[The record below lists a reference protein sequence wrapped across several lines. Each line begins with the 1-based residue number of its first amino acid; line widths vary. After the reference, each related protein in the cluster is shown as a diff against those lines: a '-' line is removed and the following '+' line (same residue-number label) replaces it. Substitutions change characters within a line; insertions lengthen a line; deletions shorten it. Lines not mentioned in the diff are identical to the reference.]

1 MLSENWFIFNILCDK
16 LILSYME
23 MDFFLNKK
31 KKKKRIVFG
40 LKYMDLD

>member
-31 KKKKRIVFG
+31 KKRKDCFWSKING
-40 LKYMDLD
+40 P